1 MFDTEQLSSF
11 QFSIQQMYRM
21 DALFNED
28 VIVKS
33 ENVSG
38 QIQDSLVNSE

>member
-1 MFDTEQLSSF
+1 
-11 QFSIQQMYRM
+11 MYRM